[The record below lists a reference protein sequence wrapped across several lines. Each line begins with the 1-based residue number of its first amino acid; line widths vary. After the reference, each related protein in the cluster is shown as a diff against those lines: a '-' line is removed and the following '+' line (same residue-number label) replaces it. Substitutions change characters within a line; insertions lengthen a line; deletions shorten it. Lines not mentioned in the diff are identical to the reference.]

1 MTALQAAVLDQYLVN
16 KNYKSPKNLNPLEKR
31 ETMKRKIKKALYKN
45 KYRNDSTRLK
55 GWDYRNDGAYY
66 ITICTKDRI
75 HHFGSV
81 ENGEMFL
88 SEIGKLA
95 DEFWAEIPQHFPFVK
110 LDEFVI
116 MPNHTHGI
124 LVIDKNR
131 SSKNGDGDDDTG
143 TGTKPPIVDPPKNQQ
158 MQKISPKPGSIS
170 TIIRSFKSVTTKHA
184 RKIQPNFAWQPRFHD
199 HIIRNQLSHNNIR
212 NYIKNNPQQWK
223 EDRFYNGL

>member
-1 MTALQAAVLDQYLVN
+1 
-16 KNYKSPKNLNPLEKR
+16 
-31 ETMKRKIKKALYKN
+31 MKRKIKKALYKN

-81 ENGEMFL
+81 ENGEMIL

-124 LVIDKNR
+124 LVIDKNNA
-131 SSKNGDGDDDTG
+131 SKNEDGDDDTIPVPVG
-143 TGTKPPIVDPPKNQQ
+143 TLHCNVPTGTPTPTGTEPPIIDPPKNQQ